1 MKKNKAIT
9 YLTAAIIGA
18 ATIRSSTHGS
28 KDPECACFGELG
40 LNGEAKAS
48 RFEPNLSLSILKYKA
63 ERQKEFTDYMFNLL
77 EADKDDVF
85 EFLISLPDDE
95 FSFIVSVYDRL
106 FRSLSLENEIREAV
120 ESTHAP
126 GNKTRNEI
134 LSLIMK
140 HLRKIE
146 RQKMVSF
153 LNNHANE
160 LENLFRYG
168 FFKIDSK
175 DFYDWLD
182 YYDTIGKTVD
192 KKLIKKVA
200 KMLDIK
206 FSDSEI
212 ERTEDSYVS

>member
-9 YLTAAIIGA
+9 YLTASIIGV
-18 ATIRSSTHGS
+18 ATIR
-28 KDPECACFGELG
+28 
-40 LNGEAKAS
+40 
-48 RFEPNLSLSILKYKA
+48 SILKYKTD
-63 ERQKEFTDYMFNLL
+63 RQKEFTDYVLNLL
-77 EADKDDVF
+77 EADKNDVF

-106 FRSLSLENEIREAV
+106 SRSLSLENEIREAV
-120 ESTHAP
+120 ESPHAP
-126 GNKTRNEI
+126 GNRTRNEI
-134 LSLIMK
+134 ISLIITYLHK
-140 HLRKIE
+140 SEK
-146 RQKMVSF
+146 QKMISF
-153 LNNHANE
+153 LNNHTNE

-168 FFKIDSK
+168 IFKIDSK

-182 YYDTIGKTVD
+182 YYDAIGKTVD

-200 KMLDIK
+200 KMLNIK

>member
-9 YLTAAIIGA
+9 YLMAAMIGA
-18 ATIRSSTHGS
+18 ATIRSIS
-28 KDPECACFGELG
+28 
-40 LNGEAKAS
+40 
-48 RFEPNLSLSILKYKA
+48 KYKA

-95 FSFIVSVYDRL
+95 FSFIVSAYDRL
-106 FRSLSLENEIREAV
+106 SRSLSLENEIREAV

-126 GNKTRNEI
+126 GNRTRNEI

-140 HLRKIE
+140 HLRKSE
-146 RQKMVSF
+146 RQKMISF

-168 FFKIDSK
+168 LFNIDSK

-182 YYDTIGKTVD
+182 YYDAAGKTVD

-206 FSDSEI
+206 FSDYEI
-212 ERTEDSYVS
+212 EQTEDAYVS